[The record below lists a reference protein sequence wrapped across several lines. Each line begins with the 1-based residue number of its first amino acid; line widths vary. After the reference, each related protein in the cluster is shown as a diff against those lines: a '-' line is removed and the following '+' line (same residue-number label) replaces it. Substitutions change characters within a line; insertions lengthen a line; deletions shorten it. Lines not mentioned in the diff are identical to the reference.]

1 MRPQT
6 KSRTPPAPP
15 GRWRLPRHDLE
26 MVTAML
32 AGMVILGGALRGVL
46 ALAALRYPTAF
57 PEVAALEMAA
67 TMSAGMVAWMRHRG
81 HRQASTL
88 EMTGAMVAPTVVLVP
103 LRWLGLLAGQALVV
117 LEHLAMLLVMPR
129 RRVEDGGPSHG

>member
-15 GRWRLPRHDLE
+15 GRWRLPRHYLE

-32 AGMVILGGALRGVL
+32 AGMVILGAALRGVL

-57 PEVAALEMAA
+57 SELVAVEMAA
-67 TMSAGMVAWMRHRG
+67 MAAGMVAWMRHRG
-81 HRQASTL
+81 HRQAPTL
-88 EMTGAMVAPTVVLVP
+88 AMTGAMVAPAVVLVP

-117 LEHLAMLLVMPR
+117 LEHLAMLLVLLR
-129 RRVEDGGPSHG
+129 RRVEDGRPAHG